1 MSKARK
7 ERAAFRFIDDDDDDD
22 NTNDDTDDIIMVIIM
37 MMMIMMIPMMMMQ
50 VELRESKRRYT
61 DLEGNLK
68 EDLMM
73 ARIR

>member
-1 MSKARK
+1 
-7 ERAAFRFIDDDDDDD
+7 
-22 NTNDDTDDIIMVIIM
+22 
-37 MMMIMMIPMMMMQ
+37 MMMIMIIMISIKIIIMVMMMQ

>member
-1 MSKARK
+1 
-7 ERAAFRFIDDDDDDD
+7 
-22 NTNDDTDDIIMVIIM
+22 M
-37 MMMIMMIPMMMMQ
+37 MMTMMTMMMTTTTMKMMMMMMQ

>member
-1 MSKARK
+1 
-7 ERAAFRFIDDDDDDD
+7 
-22 NTNDDTDDIIMVIIM
+22 MVIIM

>member
-1 MSKARK
+1 MIMIIMISIK
-7 ERAAFRFIDDDDDDD
+7 I
-22 NTNDDTDDIIMVIIM
+22 IIMV
-37 MMMIMMIPMMMMQ
+37 MMMQ

>member
-1 MSKARK
+1 
-7 ERAAFRFIDDDDDDD
+7 
-22 NTNDDTDDIIMVIIM
+22 M
-37 MMMIMMIPMMMMQ
+37 MMTMMTMMMTTTTMKKMMMMMMQ

>member
-1 MSKARK
+1 MMIMIIMISIK
-7 ERAAFRFIDDDDDDD
+7 I
-22 NTNDDTDDIIMVIIM
+22 IIMV
-37 MMMIMMIPMMMMQ
+37 MMMQ

>member
-1 MSKARK
+1 
-7 ERAAFRFIDDDDDDD
+7 
-22 NTNDDTDDIIMVIIM
+22 
-37 MMMIMMIPMMMMQ
+37 MMMIMIIMISIKIIIMVMIMQ

>member
-1 MSKARK
+1 MMMTMMTMMMTTTTMK
-7 ERAAFRFIDDDDDDD
+7 
-22 NTNDDTDDIIMVIIM
+22 M
-37 MMMIMMIPMMMMQ
+37 MMMMMMMQ